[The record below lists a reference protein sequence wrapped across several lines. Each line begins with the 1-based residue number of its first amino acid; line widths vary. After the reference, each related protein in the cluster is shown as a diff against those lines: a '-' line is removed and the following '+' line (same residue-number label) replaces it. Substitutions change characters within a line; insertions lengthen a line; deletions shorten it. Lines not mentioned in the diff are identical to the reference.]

1 MQAYHYKLIVITLF
15 FIRNDYPP
23 SCTTGKPLE
32 TIIMKNNP
40 MKITKTTGEF
50 L

>member
-1 MQAYHYKLIVITLF
+1 MVITLF
-15 FIRNDYPP
+15 FVRNDCPQ

-32 TIIMKNNP
+32 TIIMKNDP